1 MTIKSAPHKHPRL
14 YKRIVFFLLVPVIIV
29 GITIAG
35 LLTHYL
41 SEPTETFLIKTF
53 EANLR
58 IAAKLGLGVCENHF
72 NQLLDMRLEDNL
84 EMNTALKTE
93 ALEQIK
99 SISKQF
105 PNIHM
110 IVLKEKQ
117 SILAISMDYDDRNW
131 RLPNDHGDRNAV
143 IDTRLGP
150 NRIKAS
156 IQYFPFWDWH
166 IVSFMREAEFL
177 TPINMARL
185 VIYLSTIG
193 VLVAVFLTLVIVFHF
208 SVRRPLNR
216 LIEATE
222 AISKGEL
229 KPIKSAPGN
238 EIGQLT
244 VFFNSMVAS
253 LKKKTDEANDLINQL
268 RESEAR
274 YRGLVELSPEAIIV
288 QQDGVVKY
296 VNRRGARSFGA
307 ANPQEMT
314 GMPVMNLVHPDYRE
328 IIRARISKVFSE
340 QGAVPAQEFK
350 CLKLNKTVIDV
361 VASATYLEYS
371 GQPAMLSII
380 RDITQQKRAEQ
391 VLHESEEKQA
401 RSKKMESLGL
411 LAGGVAH
418 DLNNVLSGIV
428 SYPELILMDLPE
440 DSKFRQSIETIQESG
455 KRAAAIVRD
464 LLTVARGV
472 ATTKEPLNLNDL
484 VNAYLDAPEFLK
496 LKQLFP
502 DVSVATDLEP
512 NLFNVNGS
520 LVHYRKVLM
529 NLVSNAVEAIQ
540 GGGEIGIK
548 TMNRYIDRPL
558 RGYDDV
564 TIGEYAVLSVS
575 DNGTGISQEDLKH
588 IFEPFYTK
596 KVLGRSGTGLG
607 LAMVWNIVQDHNG
620 YIDVLTSPDGT
631 TFELYFPITRADLV
645 EKELPVSIEEYKGNG
660 ETILVVDDVKSQQ
673 EIACQMLEKL
683 GYVTTAVSS
692 GEEAV
697 DHVQMCSVDLILL
710 DMIMD
715 PGMNGRQT
723 YELIKK
729 IHPNQKAIIV
739 SGFANTEDVRKAQ
752 ETGAG
757 QYLRKPVSFGE
768 LGVAVKNELAK

>member
-1 MTIKSAPHKHPRL
+1 MASQSAHKHPRL
-14 YKRIVFFLLVPVIIV
+14 YKRIVFLLLVPGVIV
-29 GITIAG
+29 GITMAG
-35 LLTHYL
+35 FLTNYL
-41 SEPTETFLIKTF
+41 SEPTENYLIKNF
-53 EANLR
+53 QANLR
-58 IAAKLGLGVCENHF
+58 IAAKLGLGICETHF
-72 NQLLDMRLEDNL
+72 NQLLDMRLEDNI

-99 SISKQF
+99 GISRQF
-105 PNIHM
+105 HNIHTM
-110 IVLKEKQ
+110 VLKEKV
-117 SILAISMDYDDRNW
+117 SVLAISLQNGPHTW
-131 RLPNDHGDRNAV
+131 RLPDYSGDTNAV
-143 IDTRLGP
+143 VNTRIGP
-150 NRIKAS
+150 NSIKAH

-166 IVSFMREAEFL
+166 IISFMDETDFRG
-177 TPINMARL
+177 PIAMARL
-185 VIYLSTIG
+185 VIYLSTMG
-193 VLVAVFLTLVIVFHF
+193 VLVAVFITLVIVYHYW
-208 SVRRPLNR
+208 VRKPLNR

-222 AISKGEL
+222 AVSHGDL
-229 KPIKSAPGN
+229 KPIESAPGN

-244 VFFNSMVAS
+244 GFFNSMVGS
-253 LKKKTDEANDLINQL
+253 LKKKTEEANELINQL
-268 RESEAR
+268 KESEAL
-274 YRGLVELSPEAIIV
+274 YRGLVELSPEAIFV
-288 QQDGVVKY
+288 QQNGVVKY

-307 ANPQEMT
+307 AEPQEMI
-314 GMPVMNLVHPDYRE
+314 GMMVMDLVHPDFRE
-328 IIRARISKVFSE
+328 IVRKRISKAYDE
-340 QGAVPAQEFK
+340 QTTVPAQEFK
-350 CLKLNKTVIDV
+350 CLKLDKTAIDV
-361 VASATYLEYS
+361 VASGTYLEYS
-371 GQPAMLSII
+371 GKPAMLSVI
-380 RDITQQKRAEQ
+380 RDITQQKRAERI
-391 VLHESEEKQA
+391 LRESEERQA

-472 ATTKEPLNLNDL
+472 ATSKEPLSLNDL
-484 VNAYLDAPEFLK
+484 VNAYLDSPEFLK

-502 DVSVATDLEP
+502 NISVHTDLETG
-512 NLFNVNGS
+512 LFNVNGS

-540 GGGEIGIK
+540 GDGKLCIK
-548 TMNRYIDRPL
+548 TLNRYVDRPL

-575 DNGTGISQEDLKH
+575 DNGSGISHEDLKH

-596 KVLGRSGTGLG
+596 KVMGRSGTGLG
-607 LAMVWNIVQDHNG
+607 LAMVWNIVQDHKG
-620 YIDVLTSPDGT
+620 YIDVRTCQNGT
-631 TFELYFPITRADLV
+631 TFELYFPITRADLL
-645 EKELPVSIEEYKGNG
+645 ENKLPVSIEEYKGNG
-660 ETILVVDDVKSQQ
+660 ETILVVDDVESQQ
-673 EIACQMLEKL
+673 EIACQMLQKL

-697 DHVQMCSVDLILL
+697 DYLQTSSVDLILL

-723 YELIKK
+723 YELIRN

-739 SGFANTEDVRKAQ
+739 SGFAHTEDVKKTQ
-752 ETGAG
+752 ESGAG

-768 LGVAVKNELAK
+768 LGIAVKTELAR